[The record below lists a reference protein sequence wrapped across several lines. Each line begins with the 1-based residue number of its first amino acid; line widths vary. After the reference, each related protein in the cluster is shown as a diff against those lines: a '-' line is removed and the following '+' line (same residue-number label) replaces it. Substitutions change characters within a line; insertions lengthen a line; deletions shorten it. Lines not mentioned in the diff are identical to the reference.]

1 MDASEVQPR
10 QGDKRAPK
18 PGSRAERGKEDPGG
32 ELCLGLPR
40 TFRPLSQWNLA
51 CSRMLKTTSNG
62 NQVVC
67 KIKFEQQEGSER
79 ALGATPGLATVPVIV
94 ITSVC

>member
-40 TFRPLSQWNLA
+40 TLQTSFTVESSVLADVENNEQWEPGRLARSSLNKKREQNQPL
-51 CSRMLKTTSNG
+51 
-62 NQVVC
+62 
-67 KIKFEQQEGSER
+67 ER
-79 ALGATPGLATVPVIV
+79 HPVL
-94 ITSVC
+94 